1 MNEELFQDDSD
12 QLDPGK
18 ILAHMKDP
26 TVLARWEGV
35 LGDMV
40 RVAEAELRKA
50 LEDDPRST
58 ELAQLVI
65 YSVCEHLGGGVMYLP
80 NGARL
85 KRAMRDADLY
95 KDWRDKGIKPADLV
109 GKYKISSPTVYDIIT
124 RQRALHRR
132 NEPDLFGFEEGTL
145 H

>member
-1 MNEELFQDDSD
+1 MNEELFPDDSD
-12 QLDPGK
+12 QLDPSK

-50 LEDDPRST
+50 LNDDPRST

-65 YSVCEHLGGGVMYLP
+65 YTVCEHLGGGVMYLP
-80 NGARL
+80 SGARL

-95 KDWRDKGIKPADLV
+95 KDWRDHGIKPADLV
-109 GKYKISSPTVYDIIT
+109 GKYKISSPTVYDIIA
-124 RQRALHRR
+124 RQRALHRK
-132 NEPDLFGFEEGTL
+132 NEPDLFGFGEDTL